1 MHRTKEMLTLNNAS
15 EEGEFKDNPEVQTM
29 RLRSVLCLPLIKQ
42 SSIIGILYLEN
53 RLSDEVFTSEKARM
67 TELLASQAAIS
78 LENARLLDQMKK
90 TEEQIKESLSEKEVL
105 LREIHHR
112 VKNNL
117 QIISSLFRL
126 QSAYIRDEYD
136 MEIFKESQ
144 SRVRSMALIHE
155 RLYQS
160 KDLAKIDFA
169 EYTNKLVT
177 HLLSLYAIHPEIIT
191 VDISVDDVFLSI
203 DIAVPC
209 GLIINELVSNC
220 LKHAF
225 PESTKGK
232 IHIEL
237 HMAEDLPVQN
247 EQSSNMVTLI
257 VSDNGAGFPKDV
269 DFRSTET
276 LGLEL
281 VTTLVKQ
288 LNGTIELNRS
298 RGTEFKI
305 TFPSLRLKR

>member
-1 MHRTKEMLTLNNAS
+1 M
-15 EEGEFKDNPEVQTM
+15 
-29 RLRSVLCLPLIKQ
+29 
-42 SSIIGILYLEN
+42 
-53 RLSDEVFTSEKARM
+53 SDAVFTSEKARM

-126 QSAYIRDEYD
+126 QTADIRDEHD

-169 EYTNKLVT
+169 EYTPKLVS
-177 HLLSLYAIHPEIIT
+177 HLLSLYAIHAETIT
-191 VDISVDDVFLSI
+191 LDISVDDVFLSI

-232 IHIEL
+232 IRVEL
-237 HMAEDLPVQN
+237 RMTEDLPVQN
-247 EQSSNMVTLI
+247 KRSSKMVTLI
-257 VSDNGAGFPKDV
+257 VSDNGVGFQKKM
-269 DFRSTET
+269 DFCSTET

-288 LNGTIELNRS
+288 LNGTIELDRS

>member
-1 MHRTKEMLTLNNAS
+1 
-15 EEGEFKDNPEVQTM
+15 
-29 RLRSVLCLPLIKQ
+29 
-42 SSIIGILYLEN
+42 
-53 RLSDEVFTSEKARM
+53 
-67 TELLASQAAIS
+67 
-78 LENARLLDQMKK
+78 
-90 TEEQIKESLSEKEVL
+90 
-105 LREIHHR
+105 
-112 VKNNL
+112 
-117 QIISSLFRL
+117 
-126 QSAYIRDEYD
+126 
-136 MEIFKESQ
+136 
-144 SRVRSMALIHE
+144 MALIHE

-169 EYTNKLVT
+169 EYTPKLVS
-177 HLLSLYAIHPEIIT
+177 HLLSLYAIHAETIT
-191 VDISVDDVFLSI
+191 LDISVDDVFLSI

-232 IHIEL
+232 IRVEL
-237 HMAEDLPVQN
+237 RMTEDLPVQN
-247 EQSSNMVTLI
+247 KRSSKMVTLI
-257 VSDNGAGFPKDV
+257 VSDNGVGFQKKM
-269 DFRSTET
+269 DFCSTET

-288 LNGTIELNRS
+288 LNGTIELDRS

>member
-1 MHRTKEMLTLNNAS
+1 
-15 EEGEFKDNPEVQTM
+15 
-29 RLRSVLCLPLIKQ
+29 
-42 SSIIGILYLEN
+42 
-53 RLSDEVFTSEKARM
+53 
-67 TELLASQAAIS
+67 
-78 LENARLLDQMKK
+78 
-90 TEEQIKESLSEKEVL
+90 
-105 LREIHHR
+105 
-112 VKNNL
+112 
-117 QIISSLFRL
+117 
-126 QSAYIRDEYD
+126 

-169 EYTNKLVT
+169 EYTKKLVT
-177 HLLSLYAIHPEIIT
+177 HLLGLYAIHPKSIT
-191 VDISVDDVFLSI
+191 LDISVDDIFLSI

-232 IHIEL
+232 IRVEL
-237 HMAEDLPVQN
+237 RMAENLPVQN